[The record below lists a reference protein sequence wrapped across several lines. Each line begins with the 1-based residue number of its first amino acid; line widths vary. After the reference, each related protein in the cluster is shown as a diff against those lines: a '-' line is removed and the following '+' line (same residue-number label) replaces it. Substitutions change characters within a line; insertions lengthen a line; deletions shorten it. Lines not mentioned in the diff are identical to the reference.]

1 MLKQKIDTAAL
12 FAQKK
17 TEVQSSAR
25 TLLILDGQ
33 ENAYISADELTEE
46 LLAIPEEGAIWLD
59 MSLFGSHDQ
68 VMTVA
73 RSFKLS
79 PATQNI
85 LENKKQQPRLFRD
98 GNNRILICRHLQLN
112 ESGNAVYNNI
122 CFAASANRLLS
133 LQHGRCDRLK
143 NARTLVT
150 TLQKPNNTIPQ
161 ALTLILGKI
170 LDDNCEVINYLE
182 ERLQLLSA
190 AYSEQD
196 EHPDPKELLR
206 LRRSLVTAKQAVYP
220 MRRIVSRPCWAFARM
235 PRSCSR
241 ALRQDPPL
249 VIGSDNAP
257 ELLTIKLEGA
267 VLTLSVAE
275 ELLTS
280 LERLCV
286 NAAAERSA
294 DIQATLTT
302 VAVIFLPLICIS
314 SIFAMNFQY
323 MPELKSQWGYP
334 LCLGVMALIAIFTLK
349 KLQRKKW
356 Y

>member
-98 GNNRILICRHLQLN
+98 GQQQNSHLPPP
-112 ESGNAVYNNI
+112 AAKRKAAMPFHNNI

-220 MRRIVSRPCWAFARM
+220 MRRIVSR
-235 PRSCSR
+235 

-334 LCLGVMALIAIFTLK
+334 LCLGVYGIDCYLYA
-349 KLQRKKW
+349 
-356 Y
+356 

>member
-98 GNNRILICRHLQLN
+98 GNNRILVCRHLQLN
-112 ESGNAVYNNI
+112 ESGSAVYNNI
-122 CFAASANRLLS
+122 CFAASANRMLS

-206 LRRSLVTAKQAVYP
+206 LRRSLVTTKQAVYP
-220 MRRIVSRPCWAFARM
+220 MRRIVSR
-235 PRSCSR
+235 
-241 ALRQDPPL
+241 
-249 VIGSDNAP
+249 SDNAP

-356 Y
+356 S

>member
-59 MSLFGSHDQ
+59 MSLFGSHD
-68 VMTVA
+68 
-73 RSFKLS
+73 
-79 PATQNI
+79 
-85 LENKKQQPRLFRD
+85 QQPRLFRD

-220 MRRIVSRPCWAFARM
+220 MRRIVSR
-235 PRSCSR
+235 

>member
-190 AYSEQD
+190 AWSL
-196 EHPDPKELLR
+196 PN
-206 LRRSLVTAKQAVYP
+206 RRSIRCAA
-220 MRRIVSRPCWAFARM
+220 SSAAPCVR
-235 PRSCSR
+235 
-241 ALRQDPPL
+241 
-249 VIGSDNAP
+249 
-257 ELLTIKLEGA
+257 T
-267 VLTLSVAE
+267 
-275 ELLTS
+275 
-280 LERLCV
+280 RL
-286 NAAAERSA
+286 
-294 DIQATLTT
+294 
-302 VAVIFLPLICIS
+302 
-314 SIFAMNFQY
+314 
-323 MPELKSQWGYP
+323 
-334 LCLGVMALIAIFTLK
+334 
-349 KLQRKKW
+349 
-356 Y
+356 

>member
-17 TEVQSSAR
+17 IEVQSSAR
-25 TLLILDGQ
+25 TLLTLDGQ
-33 ENAYISADELTEE
+33 ENAYISVDELTEE

-98 GNNRILICRHLQLN
+98 GNNRILVCRHLQLN

-220 MRRIVSRPCWAFARM
+220 MRRIVSR
-235 PRSCSR
+235 

-286 NAAAERSA
+286 NAVAERSA

-302 VAVIFLPLICIS
+302 MAVIFLPLICIS

>member
-98 GNNRILICRHLQLN
+98 GNNRILVCRHLQLN

-122 CFAASANRLLS
+122 CFAASANRLVVPMPKGAKASDAEL
-133 LQHGRCDRLK
+133 L
-143 NARTLVT
+143 AM
-150 TLQKPNNTIPQ
+150 NTSWAACFQ
-161 ALTLILGKI
+161 ALNKF
-170 LDDNCEVINYLE
+170 Y
-182 ERLQLLSA
+182 SA
-190 AYSEQD
+190 
-196 EHPDPKELLR
+196 PNKEAAE
-206 LRRSLVTAKQAVYP
+206 ST
-220 MRRIVSRPCWAFARM
+220 IG
-235 PRSCSR
+235 
-241 ALRQDPPL
+241 ALREHMAQ
-249 VIGSDNAP
+249 VYYHQANVEHFATP
-257 ELLTIKLEGA
+257 ELDFE
-267 VLTLSVAE
+267 S
-275 ELLTS
+275 
-280 LERLCV
+280 
-286 NAAAERSA
+286 
-294 DIQATLTT
+294 
-302 VAVIFLPLICIS
+302 
-314 SIFAMNFQY
+314 
-323 MPELKSQWGYP
+323 
-334 LCLGVMALIAIFTLK
+334 
-349 KLQRKKW
+349 
-356 Y
+356 

>member
-1 MLKQKIDTAAL
+1 
-12 FAQKK
+12 
-17 TEVQSSAR
+17 
-25 TLLILDGQ
+25 
-33 ENAYISADELTEE
+33 
-46 LLAIPEEGAIWLD
+46 
-59 MSLFGSHDQ
+59 
-68 VMTVA
+68 MTVA

-98 GNNRILICRHLQLN
+98 GNNRILVCRHLQLN

-220 MRRIVSRPCWAFARM
+220 MRRIVSR
-235 PRSCSR
+235 